1 MADVKM
7 YSDEFDYQLP
17 NGKYSRGSI
26 TLDVDLGK
34 YTTKAGACK
43 ALHKALVAFAESY
56 GWQGS
61 GVMLVRPE
69 DNELVAHDYIA
80 GWGICWEDGPYEW
93 AIGIDGASGPWGYD
107 EPGYSF
113 SLAFAD

>member
-1 MADVKM
+1 MSDVKM
-7 YSDEFDYQLP
+7 YSEEFE
-17 NGKYSRGSI
+17 YSRFI
-26 TLDVDLGK
+26 TLDADLEK
-34 YTTKAGACK
+34 YSTKAGACK
-43 ALHKALVAFAESY
+43 ALHRALRAFAEDL
-56 GWQGS
+56 GADPN

-69 DNELVAHDYIA
+69 DNDLVAHNWIP

-93 AIGIDGASGPWGYD
+93 AIGIDGASGPWGYV